1 MASIDLSII
10 VIVYNMQREA
20 PRTLLSLSRAYQR
33 ELGDLNYEV
42 IAVDNGSAEP
52 LPDSL
57 LKSLGPEFRYHRIFP
72 GLPSPAKAMNQGIA
86 LAAGQLVGL
95 MVDGARIATPGV
107 LRYAALA
114 SRLADRPLIYTLG
127 FHLGHEPQT
136 KAFANGYNALV
147 EDQLL
152 ADIGFPADGYRLF
165 EIACL
170 AGACKRGL
178 LGLPSESNCVFLR
191 RDDLRILGGF
201 NEAFISPGGGLV
213 NLDFFHRACSLPGI
227 IPICLA
233 GEGSFHQVHGGVTT
247 NVIEEENTR
256 RYATYKEEYRRL
268 RGRDFVRHTITP
280 LLLGRMTKAAY
291 PFFKSPE
298 EFITPVGAPPPH
310 WLSRLFR

>member
-107 LRYAALA
+107 LRYAAMA

-127 FHLGHEPQT
+127 FHLGHERQT
-136 KAFANGYNALV
+136 KAAASGYNEQI

-152 ADIGFPADGYRLF
+152 TDIGFPTDGYRLF

-170 AGACKRGL
+170 AGACKRGW
-178 LGLPSESNCVFLR
+178 LGSPSESNCVFLR

-201 NEAFISPGGGLV
+201 DEAFISPGGGLV
-213 NLDFFHRACSLPGI
+213 NLDFFQRASSMPGI
-227 IPICLA
+227 TPICLV
-233 GEGSFHQVHGGVTT
+233 GEGSFHQIHGGVTT
-247 NVIEEENTR
+247 NVTEAESAR
-256 RYATYKEEYRRL
+256 RYAAYNQEYRRL
-268 RGRDFVRHTITP
+268 RGRDFERNIFSAV
-280 LLLGRMTKAAY
+280 LLGRVPKPAY